1 MKDEEQNSVTGNAVE
16 YDGTVDEYDQEE
28 EGYEDDESVQEGEDF
43 DDDDYD
49 EYYEGDEGDEY
60 DDEVETAIYTEIVR
74 RTTAID
80 MMQGMIENVSNTY
93 WGLLKDSEM
102 NLMYSIMGKARD
114 RVEGYCRSDEFV
126 CQEIMP
132 DLIDEG
138 YSYNQDEEV

>member
-1 MKDEEQNSVTGNAVE
+1 MNDEEQKVVTEDVTE
-16 YDGTVDEYDQEE
+16 YDGTVDDEN
-28 EGYEDDESVQEGEDF
+28 YEDEDFDDVDF
-43 DDDDYD
+43 DDDDDD

-60 DDEVETAIYTEIVR
+60 DDEVENAIYTEIVR

-80 MMQGMIENVSNTY
+80 MIQSMIENISGNF

-102 NLMYSIMGKARD
+102 NLIYSIMGKARD

-132 DLIDEG
+132 DLIDKG
-138 YSYNQDEEV
+138 YSYGEADEE

>member
-1 MKDEEQNSVTGNAVE
+1 MNDEEQKVVTEDVTE

-28 EGYEDDESVQEGEDF
+28 EDYEDDESVLEGEDF
-43 DDDDYD
+43 DDDDDD
-49 EYYEGDEGDEY
+49 EYYKGDEGDEY

-80 MMQGMIENVSNTY
+80 MMQSMIENISNTY

-102 NLMYSIMGKARD
+102 NLIYSIMGKARD
-114 RVEGYCRSDEFV
+114 RVEGYCRSDEFI

-132 DLIDEG
+132 NLIDKG
-138 YSYNQDEEV
+138 YSYGEADEE